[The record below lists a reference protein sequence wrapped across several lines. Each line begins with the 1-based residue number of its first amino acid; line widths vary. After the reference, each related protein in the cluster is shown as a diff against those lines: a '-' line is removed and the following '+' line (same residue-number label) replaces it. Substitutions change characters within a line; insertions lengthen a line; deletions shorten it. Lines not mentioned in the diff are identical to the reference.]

1 MRKRKVAIIGSGNIG
16 TDLMIKILRHG
27 QHLEMAV
34 MVGIDPQSDGL
45 ARARRLGV
53 ATTHEGVG
61 GLMQM
66 AEFADIDFVF
76 DATSAGAH
84 IKNDAALREA
94 KPGIRVIDLT
104 PAAIGPYC
112 VPVVNL
118 ADNLHQGNVNMV
130 TCGGQAT
137 IPMIAAVSRVAK
149 VHYAEIVASIAS
161 QSAGPG
167 TRANID
173 EFTETT
179 SQAIEKVGGAGKGKA
194 IIVLNPAEPPL
205 MMRDTVYILSELA
218 SQEAIAASIA
228 EMAAAVQAYVPGY
241 RLKQQVQFE
250 VIPEEQAGQP
260 ARRRLFFR
268 PENRGVP
275 RSGRG
280 GALSASVRGQPR
292 YYDLGGAG
300 DGGANGR
307 GNAQRGGSDSMNGKK
322 LYISDVT
329 LRDGMHA
336 IRHQYSLAQ
345 VQQIASALDKAGVDS
360 IEVAHGD
367 GLQGSSFNYGFGA
380 HSDIAWIEAAADV
393 VSQAKIAT
401 LLLPGIGT
409 LHDLK
414 AAYQAGARV
423 VRVATHCS
431 EADVAAQHI
440 AFARELGMD
449 TVGFLMMS
457 HMISPQALAQQ
468 ALKME
473 SYGATCIYVVDS
485 GGAMNMNDIRDRFR
499 ALKAVL
505 KPETATG
512 MHAHHNLSLGVANSI
527 VAVEEGCDRI
537 DASLAGMGAGAGNA
551 PLEVFIAAADKL
563 GWQHGT
569 DLYALMNAA
578 DELVRPLQDRPVR
591 VDRETLALGY
601 AGVYSSF
608 LRHSEAAAKRYG
620 LSAVDI
626 LVELGK
632 RRMVGGQEDM
642 IVDVALDLLNRNK

>member
-1 MRKRKVAIIGSGNIG
+1 
-16 TDLMIKILRHG
+16 
-27 QHLEMAV
+27 
-34 MVGIDPQSDGL
+34 
-45 ARARRLGV
+45 
-53 ATTHEGVG
+53 
-61 GLMQM
+61 
-66 AEFADIDFVF
+66 
-76 DATSAGAH
+76 
-84 IKNDAALREA
+84 
-94 KPGIRVIDLT
+94 
-104 PAAIGPYC
+104 
-112 VPVVNL
+112 
-118 ADNLHQGNVNMV
+118 
-130 TCGGQAT
+130 
-137 IPMIAAVSRVAK
+137 
-149 VHYAEIVASIAS
+149 
-161 QSAGPG
+161 
-167 TRANID
+167 
-173 EFTETT
+173 
-179 SQAIEKVGGAGKGKA
+179 
-194 IIVLNPAEPPL
+194 
-205 MMRDTVYILSELA
+205 
-218 SQEAIAASIA
+218 
-228 EMAAAVQAYVPGY
+228 
-241 RLKQQVQFE
+241 
-250 VIPEEQAGQP
+250 
-260 ARRRLFFR
+260 
-268 PENRGVP
+268 
-275 RSGRG
+275 
-280 GALSASVRGQPR
+280 
-292 YYDLGGAG
+292 
-300 DGGANGR
+300 
-307 GNAQRGGSDSMNGKK
+307 MNGKK

-457 HMISPQALAQQ
+457 HIISPQALAQQ

-473 SYGATCIYVVDS
+473 SYCATCIYVVDS

-551 PLEVFIAAADKL
+551 PREVFIAAADKL